1 MEESEC
7 EGGVQSGEENRSIL
21 EEEKKPK
28 QKNEAATTALSS
40 LERDACFFLSPVLL
54 AAGDATAKKELK
66 DMSLEE
72 QRQVPL
78 NERIGALKG
87 APREA

>member
-1 MEESEC
+1 M
-7 EGGVQSGEENRSIL
+7 
-21 EEEKKPK
+21 
-28 QKNEAATTALSS
+28 SS